1 MPKRVS
7 KQVYNY
13 GVGYEGVR
21 GDGGHSSL
29 WFMQRFQKGK
39 GVLCNY
45 QNIIHITIQKFLMQR
60 FSLFANIPVSLLHDN
75 RSGRAAEEG
84 VVV

>member
-7 KQVYNY
+7 KQVYYY

-29 WFMQRFQKGK
+29 WFMQRFQKG
-39 GVLCNY
+39 
-45 QNIIHITIQKFLMQR
+45 
-60 FSLFANIPVSLLHDN
+60 
-75 RSGRAAEEG
+75 
-84 VVV
+84 